1 VATTAGGARL
11 GDRLPLLAG
20 ILLASLVLRPQV
32 VGVGPLLPDIREAL
46 GVSFATAGLLVTI
59 PVLCMGAFA
68 PLGPFLAG
76 RFGALRSVT
85 AAIGL
90 IAVGGLVR
98 VAMPDAAGVLA
109 VTFAIGAG
117 MGIGNTL
124 MVVAVKE
131 RFGDRPILLTGIYT
145 TGIQLGAA
153 AAAVLAVP
161 LAVAFASWRYALLGF
176 ALAALASLAG
186 WVAATRRV
194 PNSRPATA
202 LPRFPLRSGTAW
214 LLVAL
219 FGLLGVIYYGI
230 AAWLPAAYADQ
241 GFSLAETGW
250 LAALYN
256 IGTVPASLGYGLVG
270 ARIPRRLGLAAGGLA
285 MAAATALL
293 VVAPEGAQAWM
304 LLAGVANG
312 AMFTMTMSLPL
323 DAAERPVDVGAIAAM
338 MLFCGYLL
346 TAAAPALLGGVRDL
360 TGDFDLVLAVFPAA
374 AVLFAVVGLPLTPAR
389 MARSAA
395 RGSTP
400 AP

>member
-1 VATTAGGARL
+1 MATAAGGARL

-90 IAVGGLVR
+90 IAIGGLVR

-153 AAAVLAVP
+153 AAAVL
-161 LAVAFASWRYALLGF
+161 G
-176 ALAALASLAG
+176 
-186 WVAATRRV
+186 RRKKA
-194 PNSRPATA
+194 PK
-202 LPRFPLRSGTAW
+202 
-214 LLVAL
+214 
-219 FGLLGVIYYGI
+219 
-230 AAWLPAAYADQ
+230 AD
-241 GFSLAETGW
+241 
-250 LAALYN
+250 
-256 IGTVPASLGYGLVG
+256 
-270 ARIPRRLGLAAGGLA
+270 
-285 MAAATALL
+285 
-293 VVAPEGAQAWM
+293 
-304 LLAGVANG
+304 
-312 AMFTMTMSLPL
+312 
-323 DAAERPVDVGAIAAM
+323 
-338 MLFCGYLL
+338 
-346 TAAAPALLGGVRDL
+346 
-360 TGDFDLVLAVFPAA
+360 
-374 AVLFAVVGLPLTPAR
+374 
-389 MARSAA
+389 
-395 RGSTP
+395 
-400 AP
+400 